1 MALDLEQSLKHA
13 LARCEG
19 DTERAAALFLA
30 WCQQNS
36 EVADL
41 LQPIV
46 KDAIESRLSK
56 FSEAETKS
64 AG

>member
-13 LARCEG
+13 LTRCEG
-19 DTERAAALFLA
+19 DAEKAAALFLA

-46 KDAIESRLSK
+46 KEAIESRLSK
-56 FSEAETKS
+56 LTEAAPAASE
-64 AG
+64 